1 MSTRTTDLYGQRP
14 CLGAPLTSGS
24 TPALL
29 LDGEDVTPA
38 LWRRIQAAER
48 AAAKRAIREGHDDV
62 DGQTLMF

>member
-48 AAAKRAIREGHDDV
+48 AEARQLAREARDDV